1 MARPIKQGL
10 DYFPLDVDI
19 DSDDKTA
26 MIEALHGIEGFGIVV
41 KLLMKIYKEGY
52 FYEWNKRE
60 QILFSKRVN
69 VDINKL
75 IEVVND
81 CINEGLFNKDM
92 YDEHKILTSKGIQ
105 KRYLEAIKRR
115 KEVVFLD
122 KYYLIDDIKPIVG
135 TSNLSVF
142 LVDENN
148 NRVNVNIN
156 SVNGNISTQ
165 RKGKQNKEKENREEK
180 IKEPKKPKPKKEV
193 PKIQYAEFVHMK
205 EDEYKK
211 LVEEHGQDSVNEMV
225 KVLDNYKGASGKTY
239 KSDYRAI
246 LQWVIDRVKQPQKGG
261 FKNAKNESSREFA
274 EKNKFPF

>member
-1 MARPIKQGL
+1 
-10 DYFPLDVDI
+10 
-19 DSDDKTA
+19 
-26 MIEALHGIEGFGIVV
+26 MIEELHGIEGFGIVV

-69 VDINKL
+69 VDINKVV
-75 IEVVND
+75 EVVND
-81 CINEGLFNKDM
+81 CINEGLFNKGM

-135 TSNLSVF
+135 TSNLAVF

-156 SVNGNISTQ
+156 SVNDNISTQ
-165 RKGKQNKEKENREEK
+165 RKEKQNKGKENKTED
-180 IKEPKKPKPKKEV
+180 IKEPKKPKKQI
-193 PKIQYAEFVHMK
+193 PKIQYAEFVSMT
-205 EDEYKK
+205 EDEHKK
-211 LVEEHGQDSVNEMV
+211 LVEAHGMEKVEEMV
-225 KVLDNYKGASGKTY
+225 KVLDNYKGANGKKY

-246 LQWVIDRVKQPQKGG
+246 LNWVIDRVNGG
-261 FKNAKNESSREFA
+261 GKNESHGGNYGKAKTTGGRQYDTNLPEFNY
-274 EKNKFPF
+274 KQR

>member
-26 MIEALHGIEGFGIVV
+26 MIEALHGIEGFGIVI

-69 VDINKL
+69 VDINQV
-75 IEVVND
+75 IDVVND
-81 CINEGLFNKDM
+81 CINEGMFNKDM
-92 YDEHKILTSKGIQ
+92 YEQHKILTSKGIQ

-115 KEVVFLD
+115 KEVVFD
-122 KYYLIDDIKPIVG
+122 AKYYLIDDIKPIVG

-142 LVDENN
+142 LVDEDN

-156 SVNGNISTQ
+156 SINDNISTQ
-165 RKGKQNKEKENREEK
+165 RKGKQNREKEIDN
-180 IKEPKKPKPKKEV
+180 KELKVKKPKTPKKQT
-193 PKIQYAEFVHMK
+193 PKIKFAEFVSMT
-205 EDEYKK
+205 EDEHKK
-211 LVEEHGQDSVNEMV
+211 LVIEHGMESVDEMI
-225 KVLDNYKGASGKTY
+225 KVLDNYKGANGKTY

-246 LQWVIDRVKQPQKGG
+246 LTWVIDRVKPKSNANGKPSGNAQSIFDE
-261 FKNAKNESSREFA
+261 FKNMED
-274 EKNKFPF
+274 